1 MKLRIRQP
9 YWQRFAGDCLSS
21 KVLLHSKSIEVY
33 ACTRRTTFRVF
44 LFFFDI
50 LSDTRCKKNISSLCW
65 LFILFNFGRTQGKL
79 AEATVLKI
87 NFNSDR
93 IQKNKEQ
100 LLIVN
105 VWAQKLLQIS
115 CLLCVRQTLLNQ
127 ANLKCKTS
135 GFNNWKIEG
144 NFWNVFRPVN
154 AYSTELC
161 SSYRTT
167 RKIKLVIFK
176 VWNKI
181 SKIME
186 NPVWEIVAIPAHE

>member
-33 ACTRRTTFRVF
+33 ACTRRTTSEFSS
-44 LFFFDI
+44 FFFRH
-50 LSDTRCKKNISSLCW
+50 SFRCSTQKIISSPCW
-65 LFILFNFGRTQGKL
+65 LFILYNFGRTQVEL

-100 LLIVN
+100 LLIVK

-135 GFNNWKIEG
+135 GFNNCKIEA

-167 RKIKLVIFK
+167 RK
-176 VWNKI
+176 NKI
-181 SKIME
+181 SYF
-186 NPVWEIVAIPAHE
+186 